1 MSEYFKENY
10 KNIKLIKNEEN
21 TLGLR
26 NPQIGAIHAIGSF
39 YSLHD
44 KEPSIIVM
52 PTGSGKTAVLMLA
65 PYITE
70 AKKILIVTP
79 NSMVRSQ
86 IFNDYSNLKTL
97 KEINVFNDSVALP
110 KVYELENLY
119 SEELFQHISEANVIV
134 STHICAKSLTDSSE
148 ISYLF
153 DFVLIDEAHHVPAK
167 TWKEILSNLSHCKKL
182 LFTATPFRL
191 DKKEIKG
198 NLIYSYP
205 LSKAYEDKI
214 FGEVEYISV
223 SEEVGI
229 ENDILLAQK
238 AEEVFFKDKSN
249 DFEHYLMIRTST
261 KEHAKELEKIYLEKT
276 TLNVSRI
283 DSSMSSK
290 RIFECLNS
298 LRSGKLDGIICVD
311 MLGEGFDFPN
321 LKIAVIHSPHKSLA
335 STLQFVGRFARTNA
349 KNIGTAKFIAI
360 NNEELVIE
368 NNKLYHADSVWNKL
382 IINMSE
388 TKIKEELQ
396 IKEFIDSFKPIFEEV
411 SEKITLSLYNIRPN
425 AHAKVFKINDFYLDG
440 KFPEICKVNN
450 NYFINED
457 NQTIIGIGVE
467 EEKPKWFS
475 TNELNNKNL
484 TLYIVHFQPETKLM
498 FIYSS
503 NKMEM
508 LYNAI
513 AEEFCSSF
521 NKIPRFKMN
530 RVLGQLTDFEI
541 FNSGFQS
548 RYSETGETYR
558 ISTGSNVAN
567 NIDVSTGRLYSAGHV
582 FCTAKGQENE
592 ITIGYSSAGKIWSS
606 SYFSLFE
613 YIEWCDNNGKKI
625 NNDSLTVKTNTKL
638 DSLTTSEE
646 LKKIPDNIFFV
657 DFNERVY
664 ANPPQVTGISENI
677 LSLINF
683 DLLFEEVNNNKVYF
697 SLVYDDFRC
706 KLSCDNKGIYE
717 ILESSFDISYSHK
730 TFNIKEYLDSYPLI
744 FKTTDDITII
754 GNEMLKGKENEIP
767 FDLNCIEDVDWNK
780 YNTDTSKEF
789 GDSEIDGKISLH
801 DSIKKLLLDDY
812 DFDYVIYDHSS
823 GEIADFITI
832 NVKSDKIL
840 VGLYHVKAMKS
851 KGYNSSATEL
861 YEVCGQS
868 VKSSMWLKDR
878 KTLLMKILDRTKSG
892 RCIFIK
898 GELNNC
904 KNDLKSSKLLRGNI
918 VAIQPALSK
927 SKPFQDK
934 VKNVISAS
942 EEYLRNVG
950 YIENFRLWGTKL

>member
-1 MSEYFKENY
+1 MDKYFEENY
-10 KNIKLIKNEEN
+10 ENINFIKNKED
-21 TLGLR
+21 TPGLR
-26 NPQIGAIHAIGSF
+26 NSQIGAIHAIGSF

-44 KEPSIIVM
+44 KEPSIIAM

-134 STHICAKSLTDSSE
+134 STHVCAKSLTDSSE
-148 ISYLF
+148 ISCLF

-223 SEEVGI
+223 NEQIGI

-249 DFEHYLMIRTST
+249 AFEHYLMIRTST

-276 TLNVSRI
+276 KLNVTRI

-290 RIFECLNS
+290 RIFECLNN

-321 LKIAVIHSPHKSLA
+321 LKIAIIHSPHKSLA

-349 KNIGTAKFIAI
+349 KNIGTAKFVAI

-388 TKIKEELQ
+388 TKIQEELQ
-396 IKEFIDSFKPIFEEV
+396 IKEFIDSFKPTFEEV

-440 KFPEICKVNN
+440 KFPKICKVNN

-457 NQTIIGIGVE
+457 NQTVIGVGVE

-503 NKMEM
+503 NKIEM

-513 AEEFCSSF
+513 ADNFSSSF
-521 NKIPRFKMN
+521 DKIPRFKMN

-567 NIDVSTGRLYSAGHV
+567 NIDVSTGRLYSAGHI
-582 FCTAKGQENE
+582 FCTAKGQGNE

-606 SYFSLFE
+606 SYLSLFE
-613 YIEWCDNNGKKI
+613 YIKWCDTNGEKI
-625 NNDSLTVKTNTKL
+625 NNNALKIKTNTKL

-646 LKKIPDNIFFV
+646 LKEIPDNIFFA
-657 DFNERVY
+657 DFNERAY
-664 ANPPQVTGISENI
+664 TKPPQVEGITENT

-683 DLLFEEVNNNKVYF
+683 DLLFEEVRNNNIYF
-697 SLVYDDFRC
+697 SLVYDNFRC
-706 KLSCDNKGIYE
+706 RLSCNNTGTYE
-717 ILESSFDISYSHK
+717 ILESSFDISYSNK
-730 TFNIKEYLDSYPLI
+730 SFSIKEYLDSYPLI
-744 FKTTDDITII
+744 FKTTDDNTIF
-754 GNEMLKGKENEIP
+754 GNEILKGRESQIAFNY
-767 FDLNCIEDVDWNK
+767 DCIEDVDWDK
-780 YNTDTSKEF
+780 YNTDISKEF
-789 GDSEIDGKISLH
+789 GDSKIDGKISLH
-801 DSIKKLLLDDY
+801 DSIKKLLLDDPE
-812 DFDYVIYDHSS
+812 FDYIIYDHSS
-823 GEIADFITI
+823 GEIADFITF

-840 VGLYHVKAMKS
+840 VCLYHVKAMKS
-851 KGYNSSATEL
+851 TGYNSSATEL

-878 KTLLMKILDRTKSG
+878 KTLLKKILDRRNAGNCVFIRGNLNDCKSD
-892 RCIFIK
+892 
-898 GELNNC
+898 LNSN
-904 KNDLKSSKLLRGNI
+904 KWLRGNI
-918 VAIQPALSK
+918 IAIQPGVSK

-934 VKNVISAS
+934 VTNVISAS

-950 YIENFRLWGTKL
+950 YIENFKLWGTKL